1 MTTKTEPTNIL
12 THEEATALKAWAQT
26 FPKAWEK
33 RLMSAWLTGNYSG
46 VKSNVTAYLQQIR
59 NRTLDAE
66 GRPLTCDLTQ
76 RMKILAGIVE
86 SAPVLA

>member
-46 VKSNVTAYLQQIR
+46 VKSDVTAYLQQIR
-59 NRTLDAE
+59 NRTVDAQS
-66 GRPLTCDLTQ
+66 RPFPTDLTK
-76 RMKILAGIVE
+76 RMKILARIVQ
-86 SAPVLA
+86 